1 MAFSGNALMR
11 SDTLQSDPFP
21 RLRPARS
28 LAGALLVLLLVAA
41 CGEQPPPP
49 PPPVTVDVMKVVGGD
64 VPNIV
69 ELPGRIEAVRTAE
82 VRARVDG
89 IVERRLYKEGS
100 DVPEG
105 APLFLIDPRDKQA
118 QLAQAQAALARAQ
131 AAQANARS
139 VVARYQPLVS
149 RKAVS
154 AQEYDAAL
162 SDARQADAA
171 VADARAALDRARL
184 ELGYTTVRAPIAG
197 RVGKAQVTEGALV
210 SATSATLMTQIN
222 QLSPIYATFTQ
233 SSAQLLDL
241 QEQASTGA
249 LSVPNLSQIEVRLV
263 LENGQEYGPVGFLD
277 FADQSVDPS
286 TGSQTIR
293 AQFPNPERLLLPG
306 QFVRGRIVAGVLR
319 NGIGVPER
327 AVQIDND
334 QASVMVLGKDN
345 TVIRR
350 TVTLGGQSNGRWIVR
365 SGLRPGEIVVVD
377 GWMKVQPGQKVA
389 PRTAKA
395 KRAAPAA
402 AASAAGK

>member
-49 PPPVTVDVMKVVGGD
+49 PPAVTVDVMKVVGGD

-277 FADQSVDPS
+277 FADQSVHPS

>member
-1 MAFSGNALMR
+1 MENPPH
-11 SDTLQSDPFP
+11 PFMG
-21 RLRPARS
+21 RLRL
-28 LAGALLVLLLVAA
+28 LALPVVLMIAS
-41 CGEQPPPP
+41 CGEPEMPAPPPIA
-49 PPPVTVDVMKVVGGD
+49 VDVIKVVGGD
-64 VPNIV
+64 VPNIT

-118 QLAQAQAALARAQ
+118 QLAQAQAALSRAQ

-139 VVARYQPLVS
+139 IVTRYQPLVS

-171 VADARAALDRARL
+171 VADARAALDRAKL

-210 SATSATLMTQIN
+210 SASSATLLTQIN
-222 QLSPIYATFTQ
+222 QLSPIYATFTE
-233 SSAQLLDL
+233 SSAQLLNL
-241 QEQASTGA
+241 QEQVSSGDIR
-249 LSVPNLSQIEVRLV
+249 LPNLGAIEVRLV

-277 FADQSVDPS
+277 FADQTVDPS
-286 TGSQTIR
+286 TGSQTLR

-306 QFVRGRIVAGVLR
+306 QFVRGRIVAGVVR
-319 NGIGVPER
+319 NGVSVPQR
-327 AVQIDND
+327 AVQIQSD

-350 TVTLGGQSNGRWIVR
+350 TVTLGGQSAGKWVIR
-365 SGLRPGEIVVVD
+365 SGLRPGETLIVD
-377 GWMKVQPGQKVA
+377 GWTKVQPGQKVT
-389 PRTAKA
+389 PRTKGAK
-395 KRAAPAA
+395 
-402 AASAAGK
+402 SAQSTPVKK